1 MPQRLV
7 LIWRD
12 LLTEDLEASR
22 PGGANAKGRAYD
34 RAARAMHDILRGK
47 LSHLTRFDAQGGIAW
62 IMSEKPYDQYE
73 QIAVLERELA
83 KQIMVA
89 LC

>member
-1 MPQRLV
+1 MWMSRLGHR
-7 LIWRD
+7 LD
-12 LLTEDLEASR
+12 QAE
-22 PGGANAKGRAYD
+22 
-34 RAARAMHDILRGK
+34 
-47 LSHLTRFDAQGGIAW
+47 AW

-73 QIAVLERELA
+73 QISVLERELA